1 MTDTIC
7 GQLRNFKNTP
17 TRCRLICLAGLLT
30 TSALALVIVICEV
43 ARSPSPVAYIG
54 GGEWCDR
61 PPLSDRELLD
71 NFCTVFVS
79 FV

>member
-54 GGEWCDR
+54 GGNGATA
-61 PPLSDRELLD
+61 PLSDRELLD
-71 NFCTVFVS
+71 NFCTVSVS

>member
-54 GGEWCDR
+54 GDGATA

-71 NFCTVFVS
+71 NFCTVSVS